1 MSRLRITVLALLAT
15 GALAGCGDELQD
27 ANDAIDRG
35 QQQVDEAQ
43 DTIKDP
49 VGRAEREARERLDD
63 AAAPVREA
71 ERRVD
76 EAKDV
81 IEDPVGAAER
91 EADRALED
99 AISPQD
105 QP

>member
-1 MSRLRITVLALLAT
+1 MTRLRLLVLAALAA

-35 QQQVDEAQ
+35 QEQVDEVQ
-43 DTIKDP
+43 DTINDP

-71 ERRVD
+71 EKRID

-91 EADRALED
+91 EADKALED
-99 AISPQD
+99 AIDPQD